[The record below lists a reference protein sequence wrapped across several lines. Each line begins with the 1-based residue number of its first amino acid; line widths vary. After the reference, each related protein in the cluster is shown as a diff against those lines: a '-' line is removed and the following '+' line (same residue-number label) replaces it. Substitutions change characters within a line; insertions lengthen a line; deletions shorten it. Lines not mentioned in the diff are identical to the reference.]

1 MEEIALASREQ
12 GEGISEVTK
21 AVGQMDTVT
30 QQNSALVEETAAA
43 SESLKAQARALVEVV
58 SRFRMQAGNFA
69 AA

>member
-30 QQNSALVEETAAA
+30 QQNSALVEQTAAA
-43 SESLKAQARALVEVV
+43 SESLKVQAHALVEVV
-58 SRFRMQAGNFA
+58 SRFRVTPGGLAPA
-69 AA
+69 